1 MKDWTSERL
10 VLSRDKV
17 LHCYCLVNL
26 LTSSFLFI
34 SSLLNGVNV
43 YRLTLVLWVICC
55 FLGEVRMLCESW
67 VGLIGLWQEKKGS
80 DSAATENP
88 TRYVLLKYCNIILL
102 LTTWSYHS
110 CKLGGPQ
117 PTCTSDPTGCKFRGS
132 PDTPFRTILQM
143 PIANLGVPMAY
154 LGSVIC

>member
-1 MKDWTSERL
+1 MT
-10 VLSRDKV
+10 
-17 LHCYCLVNL
+17 
-26 LTSSFLFI
+26 SFLFI
-34 SSLLNGVNV
+34 SSLLNRVNV
-43 YRLTLVLWVICC
+43 YRPTLVLWVICQ
-55 FLGEVRMLCESW
+55 FLGEVRMLYESW
-67 VGLIGLWQEKKGS
+67 VGLELIGLWQERRGS

-88 TRYVLLKYCNIILL
+88 ARYVFLKYCNITLL

-143 PIANLGVPMAY
+143 PVANLGVPMAHFRFSNLLEQLIELRRVY
-154 LGSVIC
+154 TTYDHILL